1 VYRLG
6 WGDAL
11 GKSGQEDGGCRDFV
25 EGKIFGGASGALLPS
40 EEEASVAVCE
50 AGGGV
55 DAETGQGAVDPCGRA
70 LQFCVVADGGFVE
83 DEVTTDGEFGGKSWV
98 GKERAVDGGGGMG
111 PLGAELLVAEDGLES
126 ELMEDGGEGWAV
138 VEEGL
143 GLDAD
148 FIAGRGAVAGRI
160 PGADQI
166 AGACRIAVRGGVCRT
181 LVGDDPEIAVVAN
194 TKDLLDGPEGAGG
207 GVVEGVLLEGAGRI
221 ELEAEAGK
229 TRLQA
234 GEIVDGELELDLGG
248 LHWLS
253 IRRGR

>member
-1 VYRLG
+1 MVG
-6 WGDAL
+6 WHGTTRC
-11 GKSGQEDGGCRDFV
+11 GTSRSGR
-25 EGKIFGGASGALLPS
+25 
-40 EEEASVAVCE
+40 
-50 AGGGV
+50 
-55 DAETGQGAVDPCGRA
+55 RA
-70 LQFCVVADGGFVE
+70 RIRADGR
-83 DEVTTDGEFGGKSWV
+83 W
-98 GKERAVDGGGGMG
+98 R
-111 PLGAELLVAEDGLES
+111 
-126 ELMEDGGEGWAV
+126 EGWAV

-194 TKDLLDGPEGAGG
+194 TKDLLDGRRVREGCRRGCSARRC
-207 GVVEGVLLEGAGRI
+207 GRI